1 MIKADLHMHT
11 IASDG
16 TLDVEDL
23 MIKAKKRDLDII
35 SITDHDTVD
44 SVKKAIYL
52 QSKYNLKVIPGI
64 ELTTKFNGESIHL
77 LGYFKDD
84 SFMDNKFLDLLQ
96 EIKELRYERGRKILE
111 RLKIYF
117 NIHIDFD
124 TLIKESKGTLARPHI
139 AKAIQRAGY
148 DSDFSHIFD
157 VYLSKESPA
166 YVPNNTITLEEGL
179 NILKSHNALRI
190 LAHPV
195 LINKSPL
202 EKFLDLDLDGLEAN
216 YPLNK
221 ENDFNSYVN
230 ICKNKNWIY
239 TAGSDYHCIEGDRKH
254 GYLGDCTLS
263 GDPLNDFLLA
273 LNRS

>member
-16 TLDVEDL
+16 TLEVEEL
-23 MIKAKKRDLDII
+23 MIKAKERDLDII

-96 EIKELRYERGRKILE
+96 EIKESRYERGRKILE
-111 RLKIYF
+111 GLKIYF
-117 NIHIDFD
+117 NINIDFNS
-124 TLIKESKGTLARPHI
+124 LIKESKGTLARPHI
-139 AKAIQRAGY
+139 AKAIQNAGY
-148 DSDFSHIFD
+148 DNDFSHIFD
-157 VYLSKESPA
+157 VYLGKESPA
-166 YVPNNTITLEEGL
+166 YVPNDTITLEEGL
-179 NILKSHNALRI
+179 KILKEHNALRI

-202 EKFLDLDLDGLEAN
+202 DKFLDLDLDGLEAN

-221 ENDFNSYVN
+221 KNDFNRYVSV
-230 ICKNKNWIY
+230 CKDKNWVY
-239 TAGSDYHCIEGDRKH
+239 TAGSDYHGIEGDKRH
-254 GYLGDCTLS
+254 GYLGDCTLG
-263 GDPLNDFLLA
+263 GDPLNNFLMV
-273 LNRS
+273 LNKD